1 MDLHENKA
9 FGIAALQPLLV
20 EIVPISRFS
29 RVFALFDQ
37 VHDGVAKLAPDSLF
51 QFDARS

>member
-20 EIVPISRFS
+20 EIVPISRFN
-29 RVFALFDQ
+29 RVFAPFD
-37 VHDGVAKLAPDSLF
+37 HLRYGVAKLAPDSLS